1 MLDKFFEWRDY
12 DWKELHKKI
21 FQIVSKPSIIIL
33 MVSLILGFALCFIPN
48 FSNSNYPAGYII
60 DWAEDDYQVSS
71 YLFCFVYFNFFKL
84 NPFLGCYNHC
94 FGAQLFL
101 AVRLTKLFNRE
112 IIAKEDTYYVPN
124 LQQIP
129 NSKLPSPAN
138 HDLHGRSNNHAQ

>member
-1 MLDKFFEWRDY
+1 MITKSPP
-12 DWKELHKKI
+12 I
-21 FQIVSKPSIIIL
+21 SS
-33 MVSLILGFALCFIPN
+33 ALFT
-48 FSNSNYPAGYII
+48 FR
-60 DWAEDDYQVSS
+60 
-71 YLFCFVYFNFFKL
+71 FFKL

-101 AVRLTKLFNRE
+101 AVRLTELLNRE

-138 HDLHGRSNNHAQ
+138 HDLHGRSNNNAQQNRNLHLAICVSNANLFQLRNTFT